1 MRLYFNCPTGV
12 SSDMIVAS
20 LLDLGVD
27 EGVAKRAAAI
37 DGCEARISVHDCGGT
52 RCKAF
57 DVVTQEQHHHCH
69 RRLSDIKD
77 IVSRADITDEAK
89 ILALRTYDI
98 LAESESRVHGVAKA
112 DVHFHEVGSLRSVAN
127 VIAAAACLASLGVD
141 KVFVPSISEGQG
153 SVVCQH
159 GVLPV
164 PAPAVA
170 NIAATHSL
178 PLRITDMR
186 GEHVTPTG
194 AALMAAIITD
204 KQMPKHFA
212 IEGEGRGT
220 GSRKF
225 DKPSILTVYKI
236 K

>member
-1 MRLYFNCPTGV
+1 MRLYFNCATGV

-27 EGVAKRAAAI
+27 EEVVRRAVAI
-37 DGCEARISVHDCGGT
+37 DGCDVKISVRDCGGT
-52 RCKAF
+52 RCRAF
-57 DVVTQEQHHHCH
+57 DVETQEHHHCH
-69 RRLSDIKD
+69 RRLSDIAD
-77 IVSRADITDEAK
+77 LVGRADISDEAK
-89 ILALRTYDI
+89 SLALRAYDI
-98 LAESESRVHGVAKA
+98 LADSESRVHGVAKA
-112 DVHFHEVGSLRSVAN
+112 DVCFHEVGSLRSVAN
-127 VIAAAACLASLGVD
+127 VIAASACLASLGVD
-141 KVFVPSISEGQG
+141 QVFVPSISEGQG

-170 NIAATHSL
+170 NIAAIHSL
-178 PLRITDMR
+178 PLKITEMN

-204 KQMPKHFA
+204 RRKPQHYE
-212 IEGEGRGT
+212 IIGEGRGT

-225 DKPSILTVYKI
+225 DKPSILTVYRI